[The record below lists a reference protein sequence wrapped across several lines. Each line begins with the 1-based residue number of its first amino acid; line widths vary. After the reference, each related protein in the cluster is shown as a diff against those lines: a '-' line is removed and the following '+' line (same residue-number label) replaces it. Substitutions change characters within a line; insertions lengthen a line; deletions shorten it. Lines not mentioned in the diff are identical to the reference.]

1 MNNGLRAFANGPAN
15 AMQTPGAGG
24 GLAAVFR
31 NRFLLRLLVRKEI
44 HVRYRGSVLGL
55 LWSYLKPLLQFSV
68 YYVALGIFL
77 NLQGTTENYAVYL
90 FSGIVL
96 INFFTEA
103 FGNATRSIVE
113 NRDLIKKIYLPRELF
128 PVSAVWVSAVH
139 FFPQV
144 LVLGGACLVVGWSPS
159 FVQLCLALVGFVIV
173 ACLATGLGLLF
184 GAVNVYFRDAENL
197 VDMILMVVTWASPVL
212 YSWTLVSDALGPWFF
227 VYQLNPMTI
236 AIELF
241 HIGFWAPT
249 LETRSDSSV
258 LMPDLLGV
266 WVPIAAVVSVMILFI
281 GQFAFR
287 RLSINF
293 AQEL

>member
-1 MNNGLRAFANGPAN
+1 
-15 AMQTPGAGG
+15 MQTPGAGG
-24 GLAAVFR
+24 GLAAVLR

-44 HVRYRGSVLGL
+44 RVRYRGSVLGL

-77 NLQGTTENYAVYL
+77 DLQGTTENYAIYL

-113 NRDLIKKIYLPRELF
+113 NRDLIRKIYLPRELF
-128 PVSAVWVSAVH
+128 PISAVWVSAVH
-139 FFPQV
+139 FVPQA
-144 LVLGGACLVVGWSPS
+144 LVLAGACLVVGWRPD
-159 FVQLCLALVGFVIV
+159 VLQLFLVLVGFLIV
-173 ACLATGLGLLF
+173 ACLASGLGLLF

-212 YSWTLVSDALGPWFF
+212 YSWVLVSDALGKWFF
-227 VYQLNPMTI
+227 LYQLNPMTV
-236 AIELF
+236 AVELF
-241 HIGFWAPT
+241 HLGFWVPT
-249 LETRSDSSV
+249 LGDGTAGSA
-258 LMPDLLGV
+258 LMPDLLGL
-266 WVPIAAVVSVMILFI
+266 WVPVAAVVSLMILVL
-281 GQFAFR
+281 GQFVFQ
-287 RLSINF
+287 RLSANF

>member
-1 MNNGLRAFANGPAN
+1 ML
-15 AMQTPGAGG
+15 QTPGAGG
-24 GLAAVFR
+24 GLAAVLR

-44 HVRYRGSVLGL
+44 RVRYRGSVLGL

-128 PVSAVWVSAVH
+128 PIAAVWVSAVH
-139 FFPQV
+139 FLPQV
-144 LVLGGACLVVGWSPS
+144 LVLGGACLVVGWRPDLL
-159 FVQLCLALVGFVIV
+159 QLLLVIVGFLIV

-212 YSWTLVSDALGPWFF
+212 YTWTLVDDALGSWFF
-227 VYQLNPMTI
+227 LYQLNPMTV
-236 AIELF
+236 AVELF
-241 HIGFWAPT
+241 HLGFWVPT
-249 LETRSDSSV
+249 LDTTASGPA
-258 LMPDLLGV
+258 LMPDLLGL
-266 WVPIAAVVSVMILFI
+266 WVPVATAASLVILLL

-287 RLSINF
+287 RLSSNF

>member
-1 MNNGLRAFANGPAN
+1 
-15 AMQTPGAGG
+15 MQIPGAGG
-24 GLAAVFR
+24 GLGAVLK

-77 NLQGTTENYAVYL
+77 DLQGTTENYAIYL

-128 PVSAVWVSAVH
+128 PMSAVWVSAVH
-139 FFPQV
+139 FFPQL
-144 LVLGGACLVVGWSPS
+144 LVLAGACLIVGWRPD
-159 FVQLCLALVGFVIV
+159 VLQLSLALVGFLIV
-173 ACLATGLGLLF
+173 ACLAAGLGLLF

-212 YSWTLVSDALGPWFF
+212 YSWILVSDALGPWFF
-227 VYQLNPMTI
+227 LYQLNPMTV
-236 AIELF
+236 AVELF
-241 HIGFWAPT
+241 HSGFWVPT
-249 LETRSDSSV
+249 LEDTTGPA
-258 LMPDLLGV
+258 LMPDLLGL
-266 WVPIAAVVSVMILFI
+266 WVPIAAVLSLVILFI
-281 GQFAFR
+281 GQFVFR
-287 RLSINF
+287 RLSVNF

>member
-1 MNNGLRAFANGPAN
+1 
-15 AMQTPGAGG
+15 MQTPGAGG
-24 GLAAVFR
+24 GLAAVLR

-44 HVRYRGSVLGL
+44 RVRYRGSVLGL

-128 PVSAVWVSAVH
+128 PISAVWVSAVH
-139 FFPQV
+139 FFPQL
-144 LVLGGACLVVGWSPS
+144 LVLGGACLVVGWRPG
-159 FVQLCLALVGFVIV
+159 VLQLFLVLVGFLIV

-212 YSWTLVSDALGPWFF
+212 YSWNLVSDAMGSWFF
-227 VYQLNPMTI
+227 LYQLNPMTV
-236 AIELF
+236 AVELF
-241 HIGFWAPT
+241 HFGFWSPT
-249 LETRSDSSV
+249 LHAESGGGV
-258 LMPDLLGV
+258 LMPGLLSV
-266 WVPIAAVVSVMILFI
+266 WVPVAAIVSLIILFV
-281 GQFAFR
+281 GQLVFR
-287 RLSINF
+287 RLSVNF

>member
-1 MNNGLRAFANGPAN
+1 MSNGVRGSAADLPG

-24 GLAAVFR
+24 GLGAVLK

-77 NLQGTTENYAVYL
+77 DLQGTTENYAIYL

-128 PVSAVWVSAVH
+128 PMSAVWVSAVH
-139 FFPQV
+139 FFPQL
-144 LVLGGACLVVGWSPS
+144 LVLAGACLIVGWRPD
-159 FVQLCLALVGFVIV
+159 VLQLSLALVGFLIV
-173 ACLATGLGLLF
+173 ACLAAGLGLLF

-212 YSWTLVSDALGPWFF
+212 YSWILVSDALGPWFF
-227 VYQLNPMTI
+227 LYQLNPMTV
-236 AIELF
+236 AVELF
-241 HIGFWAPT
+241 HLGFWVPT
-249 LETRSDSSV
+249 LEDTTGPA
-258 LMPDLLGV
+258 LMPELLGL
-266 WVPIAAVVSVMILFI
+266 WVPIAAVLSLVILFI
-281 GQFAFR
+281 GQFVFR
-287 RLSINF
+287 RLSVNF

>member
-1 MNNGLRAFANGPAN
+1 
-15 AMQTPGAGG
+15 MQTPGAGG
-24 GLAAVFR
+24 GLGAVVR

-128 PVSAVWVSAVH
+128 PTSAVWVSAVH

-144 LVLGGACLVVGWSPS
+144 LVLGGACLAVGWRPG
-159 FVQLCLALVGFVIV
+159 VLQLFLVLVGFLIV

-184 GAVNVYFRDAENL
+184 GAMNVYFRDAENL

-212 YSWTLVSDALGPWFF
+212 YSWNLVRDALGPWFF
-227 VYQLNPMTI
+227 LYQVNPMTV
-236 AIELF
+236 AVELF
-241 HIGFWAPT
+241 HFGFWIPT
-249 LETRSDSSV
+249 LDTATAGAA
-258 LMPDLLGV
+258 LMPDLLAV
-266 WVPIAAVVSVMILFI
+266 WVPVAAFVSVMILLV
-281 GQFAFR
+281 GQFVFR
-287 RLSINF
+287 RLSSNF

>member
-1 MNNGLRAFANGPAN
+1 MRGSAADLPS

-24 GLAAVFR
+24 GLAAVLK

-77 NLQGTTENYAVYL
+77 DLQGTTENYAIYL

-128 PVSAVWVSAVH
+128 PISAVWVSAVH
-139 FFPQV
+139 FVPQA
-144 LVLGGACLVVGWSPS
+144 LVLAGACLIVGWRPDLL
-159 FVQLCLALVGFVIV
+159 QLLLVIVGFLIV
-173 ACLATGLGLLF
+173 ACLASGLGLLF

-212 YSWTLVSDALGPWFF
+212 YSWVLVSDALGRWFF
-227 VYQLNPMTI
+227 LYQMNPMTV
-236 AIELF
+236 AVELF
-241 HIGFWAPT
+241 HLGFWVPT
-249 LETRSDSSV
+249 LEDPTAGPA
-258 LMPDLLGV
+258 LMPDLLGL
-266 WVPIAAVVSVMILFI
+266 WVPVAVVVSLLTLVL
-281 GQFAFR
+281 GQFVFR
-287 RLSINF
+287 RLSANF